1 MEILLDSLISGC
13 LPFRMPV
20 YYEDSNDNV
29 DLPQQ
34 QQSTRIHHWNWK
46 MLLILTFFFYVLTC
60 GVERIYQPMVRT

>member
-1 MEILLDSLISGC
+1 
-13 LPFRMPV
+13 MPV
-20 YYEDSNDNV
+20 YYEDSNDTD